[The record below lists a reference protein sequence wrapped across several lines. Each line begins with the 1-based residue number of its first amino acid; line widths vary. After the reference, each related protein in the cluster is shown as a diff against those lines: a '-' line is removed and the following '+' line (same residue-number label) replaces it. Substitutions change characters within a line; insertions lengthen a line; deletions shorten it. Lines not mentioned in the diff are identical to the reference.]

1 VQAAIL
7 ALLKENPQKTYR
19 QLERDVNKIVSASTI
34 ERGLKLLG
42 TCIYTER
49 FLPLLTPQQREK
61 HVAFAMHLRN
71 YWGRE
76 QQKYL
81 LIHYDEKWFY
91 GMLARSNCKHCPAL
105 GLGKRHRKAQHKQA
119 TNKVMSVAFVGYA
132 FDGCF
137 ENGGHGVK
145 LGIYRAQKAKIAAR
159 IQRAATRD
167 GSGKVKYNGET
178 LREKGDAY
186 LVDCNVTGSNTGT
199 ASDPKFALKDL
210 FEETVFPAVEE
221 LIGAGGK
228 YEGYLPVFQGDNAG
242 PHVDSGFDSYVKG
255 ECGQRGWM
263 WEPQAPQMP
272 HMNVL
277 DLGVFPSMSK
287 RHSNYLAKRGGGVPP
302 ANEIW
307 DACEQVWEELDSA
320 TIARAFVTAY
330 RLAGKVIEHK
340 GSNDFLRTDETH
352 LGCRRDFRDTDFG
365 IQLVTK

>member
-71 YWGRE
+71 YQGRE

-105 GLGKRHRKAQHKQA
+105 GLGEHHRKAQHKQA

-145 LGIYRAQKAKIAAR
+145 LGIYRAQR
-159 IQRAATRD
+159 RRSLQE
-167 GSGKVKYNGET
+167 S
-178 LREKGDAY
+178 
-186 LVDCNVTGSNTGT
+186 
-199 ASDPKFALKDL
+199 
-210 FEETVFPAVEE
+210 
-221 LIGAGGK
+221 
-228 YEGYLPVFQGDNAG
+228 
-242 PHVDSGFDSYVKG
+242 
-255 ECGQRGWM
+255 RGWR
-263 WEPQAPQMP
+263 PRT
-272 HMNVL
+272 
-277 DLGVFPSMSK
+277 GV
-287 RHSNYLAKRGGGVPP
+287 AK
-302 ANEIW
+302 
-307 DACEQVWEELDSA
+307 
-320 TIARAFVTAY
+320 
-330 RLAGKVIEHK
+330 
-340 GSNDFLRTDETH
+340 
-352 LGCRRDFRDTDFG
+352 
-365 IQLVTK
+365 